1 MRTKEFYL
9 TILGEALIE
18 IRALAVEG
26 NLELGPKL
34 ADMLHN
40 VPAALRYP
48 WTEERDEELYEQIRS
63 KAEIYGVT
71 AMLDSW
77 ERSAARWAAQRAGES
92 QEINAP

>member
-48 WTEERDEELYEQIRS
+48 WTEDRDEELYEQIRS
-63 KAEIYGVT
+63 KAEIYGI
-71 AMLDSW
+71 AALLESW
-77 ERSAARWAAQRAGES
+77 ERSAERWAAEA
-92 QEINAP
+92 QEINSP